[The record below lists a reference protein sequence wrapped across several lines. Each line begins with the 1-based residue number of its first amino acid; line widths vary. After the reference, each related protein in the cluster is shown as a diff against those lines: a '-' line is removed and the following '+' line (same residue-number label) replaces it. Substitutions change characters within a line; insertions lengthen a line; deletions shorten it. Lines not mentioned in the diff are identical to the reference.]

1 VLRRFA
7 PASLAIN
14 FLLFS
19 DDSMVEE
26 QITSFP
32 FQIVVKSRRNGF
44 RCVFGV
50 CLACVWL
57 VWRVYCA
64 FGLRLACVL
73 CASGVSHSKM
83 LEFFLS

>member
-1 VLRRFA
+1 VKALWSMCIAVLRRFA

-57 VWRVYCA
+57 VWRVCIVRLVCVWRA
-64 FGLRLACVL
+64 FCVRLV
-73 CASGVSHSKM
+73 
-83 LEFFLS
+83 